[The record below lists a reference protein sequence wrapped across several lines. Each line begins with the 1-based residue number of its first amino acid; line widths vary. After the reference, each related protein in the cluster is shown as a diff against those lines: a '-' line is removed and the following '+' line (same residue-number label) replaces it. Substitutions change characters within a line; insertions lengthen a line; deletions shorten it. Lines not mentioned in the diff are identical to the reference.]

1 LKSKKNLFGYPILV
15 GDLIGYNPHHK
26 WFGDVTLATPDGRVD
41 GEMLKFGFGQSGG
54 YDREGLTALLNSV
67 AKADPHGIRCG
78 STVTNISLDEALIK
92 NDDNFEKTVTL
103 FENYFKMGGVHFQLT
118 YVSKEELLCAKE
130 TPDDYKHLRV
140 RVSGFSDYFV
150 KLNESIQDDII
161 ARTEQ
166 K

>member
-1 LKSKKNLFGYPILV
+1 MKTSIEFKTRGTCAKSIILEVDDGIVTACKFIGGCAGNTQGVASLVV
-15 GDLIGYNPHHK
+15 GMK
-26 WFGDVTLATPDGRVD
+26 VEDVI
-41 GEMLKFGFGQSGG
+41 
-54 YDREGLTALLNSV
+54 
-67 AKADPHGIRCG
+67 AKTKGIRCG

-118 YVSKEELLCAKE
+118 YVSRDDLVCAKE

-150 KLNESIQDDII
+150 KLDEAIQDDII